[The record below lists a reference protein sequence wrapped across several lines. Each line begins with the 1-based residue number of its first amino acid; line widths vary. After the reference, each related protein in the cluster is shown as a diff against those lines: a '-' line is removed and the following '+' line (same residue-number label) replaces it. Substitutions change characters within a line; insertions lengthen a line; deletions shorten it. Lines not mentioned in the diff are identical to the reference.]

1 MKPYFKK
8 NYVEL
13 HIPKGAWDIENFTIE
28 NIYSDLMMKKPLDK
42 TLMDEYKIIEKSID
56 AALSGFIRNK
66 KLNQLI
72 DIIK

>member
-1 MKPYFKK
+1 
-8 NYVEL
+8 
-13 HIPKGAWDIENFTIE
+13 
-28 NIYSDLMMKKPLDK
+28 MMKKPLDK